1 MKKNKKIGIG
11 IAVVIS
17 LLILLPFLIPIRSY
31 LNQAES
37 MASQQLGA
45 PVQIGDG
52 HLSLLPT
59 PRLILKD
66 VTVGNQQDLQ
76 LASIAAVPSMSSLF
90 DATKIVDIHI
100 QQIVLKK
107 SALELA
113 SSLSAKKA
121 VDSQEASLVKIR
133 QIRVDSLRLNWPDMT
148 LPTLQ
153 LTLNLNAAHALDS
166 AQIQTQDNKLT
177 VDVTPDDRIHRIAL
191 RAEDFTLPAGLP
203 LLINKAS
210 VDMLLKEKV
219 LDVSNIDIDM
229 YQGKING
236 NMKLMWDNNWR
247 MQGQLKAAQLALQQP
262 SRMISPKVYLSGAL
276 QSQGSFSAAAND
288 AAKLADNLRADFK
301 FSVTNGVLHGLD
313 LVKIAGLL
321 TKQTSG
327 GQTQFNEFSGAIHV
341 TGKQYHLR
349 DLKISSGLLAG
360 TGQVKVMPNQTLDGT
375 AEVELKN
382 SASLVAIPLDISG
395 TVNDPVVLPSKAA
408 LAGAVAGTAVLG
420 PGLGTSLGMKAG
432 TAVEK
437 LKGLFGGE

>member
-17 LLILLPFLIPIRSY
+17 LLILLPFFIPIRSY

-37 MASQQLGA
+37 MATQQLGV
-45 PVQIGDG
+45 PVQIGNG
-52 HLSLLPT
+52 RLSLLPT
-59 PRLILKD
+59 PRVILKD
-66 VTVGNQQDLQ
+66 VSVGNQQDLQ
-76 LASIAAVPSMSSLF
+76 ISSIAAIPSLGSLF

-100 QQIVLKK
+100 QEITLKK

-113 SSLSAKKA
+113 SALSAKKSEN
-121 VDSQEASLVKIR
+121 SQEVSPVHIR
-133 QIRVDSLRLNWPDMT
+133 QIRVDALQLNWPDMK
-148 LPTLQ
+148 LPSLQ
-153 LTLNLNAAHALDS
+153 LALNLNASHALDS
-166 AQIQTQDNKLT
+166 AQIETQDSK
-177 VDVTPDDRIHRIAL
+177 VIIDIAPEGKAHRIAL
-191 RAEDFTLPAGLP
+191 RADTFTLPADLP
-203 LLINKAS
+203 LLVNKAS
-210 VDMLLKEKV
+210 IDMLLKEKM
-219 LDVSNIDIDM
+219 LDVSNVDIDM

-236 NMKLMWDNNWR
+236 NIKLMWDKNWR
-247 MQGQLKAAQLALQQP
+247 MQGQMKVVQLALQQP

-276 QSQGSFSAAAND
+276 QSQGNFSASAND

-327 GQTQFNEFSGAIHV
+327 GQTQFDEFNGAIHV

-349 DLKISSGLLAG
+349 DLKIRSGLLAG
-360 TGQVKVMPNQTLDGT
+360 AGQVKVMPNQTLDGT

-437 LKGLFGGE
+437 FKGLFGGD

>member
-1 MKKNKKIGIG
+1 MKKNKKIGIA

-17 LLILLPFLIPIRSY
+17 FLILLPFFIPIRNY
-31 LNQAES
+31 LNQAEA
-37 MASQQLGA
+37 MATQQLGV
-45 PVQIGDG
+45 PVQIGG
-52 HLSLLPT
+52 GRLSFLPT
-59 PRLILKD
+59 PRVILKD
-66 VTVGNQQDLQ
+66 ISVGNQQDLQ
-76 LASIAAVPSMSSLF
+76 LSSVAAIPSMGSLF

-100 QQIVLKK
+100 QEIALKK

-113 SSLSAKKA
+113 SSLPAKKSE
-121 VDSQEASLVKIR
+121 DSQEASPVHIR
-133 QIRVDSLRLNWPDMT
+133 QIRVDALQLNWPDMK
-148 LPTLQ
+148 LPSLQ
-153 LTLNLNAAHALDS
+153 LALNLNNEHTLDS
-166 AQIQTQDNKLT
+166 AQVKTQDNK
-177 VDVTPDDRIHRIAL
+177 VTIDITSDGKTHNIAL

-203 LLINKAS
+203 LLIDKAS
-210 VDMLLKEKV
+210 IDMLLKEKV
-219 LDVSNIDIDM
+219 LDISAIDVAM

-236 NMKLMWDNNWR
+236 NMKLMWDKNWR
-247 MQGQLKAAQLALQQP
+247 LQGQLKVAQLVLQQP
-262 SRMISPKVYLSGAL
+262 SRLVSPKVYLSGAL
-276 QSQGSFSAAAND
+276 QSQGNFSATAND

-327 GQTQFNEFSGAIHV
+327 GQTQFDEFNGSIHV

-349 DLKISSGLLAG
+349 DLKIRSGLLAG
-360 TGQVKVMPNQTLDGT
+360 AGQVKVMPNQALDGT

-437 LKGLFGGE
+437 FKGFFGGD